1 MKWLMVFWLQDDGR
15 KEIELKMGNKI
26 KITTDEA
33 FKEKCSEDV
42 LWVDYKNITKVAETS
57 VKFK

>member
-1 MKWLMVFWLQDDGR
+1 MVFWLQDDGR